1 MNKIQMAELH
11 KLPVKDK
18 IKVVQA
24 LWDDIATEQ
33 SIDTLPAEHKRILQ
47 ERLNNIETGNAVFS
61 SWTEVQKK
69 YMDYCSNPF

>member
-1 MNKIQMAELH
+1 MNKLQMDELH

-24 LWDDIATEQ
+24 LWDDIAAEQ

-47 ERLNNIETGNAVFS
+47 DRLNKIDSGHATFS
-61 SWTEVQKK
+61 SWTDVQKK
-69 YMDYCSNPF
+69 YSKRK

>member
-1 MNKIQMAELH
+1 MNKLQMDELH

-33 SIDTLPAEHKRILQ
+33 SIDALPAEHKRILQ
-47 ERLNNIETGNAVFS
+47 ERLNKIDSGNATFS
-61 SWTEVQKK
+61 SLTEVKENRSSLLQ
-69 YMDYCSNPF
+69 